1 MRRHSTDP
9 RGRVPNRVSRGPR
22 VPGGVAG
29 GAPRYTAAVTTEPAA
44 RPRTSN
50 APPSAPPSAVGDGP
64 SALGEGEAGKPLLV
78 ILDSHGI
85 IFRSYFALRDV
96 LTVRRTGEPVAAVFG
111 YANSILT
118 VFNELRPTYVI
129 AAWDASEQTFRKD
142 LDERYKAQR
151 PATPDDLIPQFDRVR
166 QLLEAFRIPLVEKPG
181 YEADDV
187 LGTLA
192 TQAVEAGLDVVIVTL
207 DNDIVQLVQPGVRV
221 YMYRPYQR
229 DYVMYDVAAVR
240 ERFGFEPRQMIDYK
254 ALVGDTSDNITGV
267 KGIGEKGAKALIEQF
282 GSLDAMLAR
291 IEEIEPKRLRNALAE
306 GVDEA
311 QLSQELA
318 TIICDVPDVTLDL
331 ESSVLRDYDRQAV
344 VDLFHELEFRSL
356 VNRLPES
363 SQPVSA
369 QTQPAVAPDG
379 WYEVI
384 TDRARLAALVA
395 AIRTSG
401 RFAIEVIATD
411 AHPMRAGDGLVGFA
425 ISAEPGHA
433 AYIPFGHVAHGQGLL
448 LPDESANTAPR
459 QLPREAVFEA
469 LRPVL
474 LDPAITRVAHDGKYV
489 TLALAESPA
498 HVWPASIDFDTQIAA
513 YLLGDSSM
521 SLQRLA
527 FGRLAVQTVD
537 PKTFLGTASKAITFA
552 QASIEDVGR
561 FAAVDAD
568 VTLRAADVLAREL
581 EANALDRVFREVDLP
596 HVPVLARM
604 EQFGVALDR
613 SVLSDL
619 DAVLTQRIAEAERA
633 VYDAVGHEIRI
644 GSPLEL
650 SSLLFDELGLPKTRK
665 TKTGYTTD
673 ADALEPLRAVHPV
686 VGAILNW
693 RELTKIKSTYV
704 DTLPHQV
711 NPRTGRVHSVFS
723 QVTAATGRLS
733 SNDPNLQNIPVR
745 REIGNLVRRAFVA
758 RDCGDDPVLLSAD
771 YSQIELRVLAHI
783 SRDTELRRAFA
794 EQKDIHI
801 TTAARVF
808 KKAESEVT
816 LEDRRRA
823 KVFNFGVLYGLTA
836 FGLSTREGIPRDE
849 AEAFIAGYFEAY
861 PQVAEWRERTVAE
874 ARERGYAETLTGR
887 RRYIP
892 DLRAGNH
899 NLRQAAER
907 VAMNMP
913 IQGTASDIIK
923 IAMNRID
930 AELLARRAGG
940 KQARMVLQVHDELIF
955 ELPRAELDA
964 VREMAMRLMP
974 TLDLEVP
981 LDIEMKV
988 GTTWGDLEK

>member
-1 MRRHSTDP
+1 M
-9 RGRVPNRVSRGPR
+9 
-22 VPGGVAG
+22 
-29 GAPRYTAAVTTEPAA
+29 
-44 RPRTSN
+44 
-50 APPSAPPSAVGDGP
+50 
-64 SALGEGEAGKPLLV
+64 
-78 ILDSHGI
+78 
-85 IFRSYFALRDV
+85 
-96 LTVRRTGEPVAAVFG
+96 RRTGEPVAAVFG

-118 VFNELRPTYVI
+118 VFNELHPMYVI
-129 AAWDASEQTFRKD
+129 AAWDASEQTFRKERD
-142 LDERYKAQR
+142 PRYKAQR
-151 PATPDDLIPQFDRVR
+151 PETPPDLVPQFDRVR
-166 QLLEAFRIPLVEKPG
+166 QLLDAFRIPVVEKVG

-192 TQAVEAGLDVVIVTL
+192 AQAVEAGLDVVIVTL

-229 DYVMYDVAAVR
+229 DYVMYDTEAVR

-254 ALVGDTSDNITGV
+254 ALVGDTSDNIPGV
-267 KGIGEKGAKALIEQF
+267 KGIGEKGAKALLDQF
-282 GSLDAMLAR
+282 GSLDEMLAR
-291 IEEIEPKRLRNALAE
+291 VEEIEPKRLRNALVD

-311 QLSQELA
+311 QLSYELA

-344 VDLFHELEFRSL
+344 VDLFHELEFRTL
-356 VNRLPES
+356 ATRLPES
-363 SQPVSA
+363 NQPISEE
-369 QTQPAVAPDG
+369 TQPAVAPDG
-379 WYEVI
+379 RYEVI
-384 TDRARLAALVA
+384 TDRARIDALVV

-401 RFAIEVIATD
+401 RFAVEVIATD
-411 AHPMRAGDGLVGFA
+411 AHPMRAGDGLVGLA

-433 AYIPFGHVAHGQGLL
+433 AYLPFGHIAHGQGML
-448 LPDESANTAPR
+448 LPGEGNDAAPR
-459 QLPREAVFEA
+459 QLARDEVFAA
-469 LRPVL
+469 LDPVL
-474 LDPAITRVAHDGKYV
+474 LDSAIKRVAHDGKYA

-498 HVWPASIDFDTQIAA
+498 HVWPAAIDFDTQIAA
-513 YLLGDSSM
+513 YLLGDSNM

-527 FGRLAVQTVD
+527 FDRLGVQTVD
-537 PKTFLGTASKAITFA
+537 PKSFLGTASKAITFA
-552 QASIEDVGR
+552 EASIEDVGR

-568 VTLRAADVLAREL
+568 VTLRASDVLQREL
-581 EANALDRVFREVDLP
+581 EANALDRVFREIDLP

-604 EQFGVALDR
+604 EQFGVAMDS

-619 DAVLTQRIAEAERA
+619 DAVLMARIAEAERA
-633 VYDAVGHEIRI
+633 VYDAIGHEIRI

-650 SSLLFDELGLPKTRK
+650 SSVLFEELGLPKTRK

-673 ADALEPLRAVHPV
+673 ADALEPLREVHPV

-745 REIGNLVRRAFVA
+745 TEIGNLVRRAFIA

-783 SRDTELRRAFA
+783 SGDTELRRAFA
-794 EQKDIHI
+794 EKKDIH
-801 TTAARVF
+801 TATGARVF
-808 KKAESEVT
+808 KKQESEVT

-849 AEAFIAGYFEAY
+849 AEAFIIAYFEAY
-861 PQVAEWRERTVAE
+861 PQVAEWRERTVE
-874 ARERGYAETLTGR
+874 ESRERGYAETLTGR

-892 DLRAGNH
+892 DLRAGNR

-930 AELLARRAGG
+930 AELIAKRATG
-940 KQARMVLQVHDELIF
+940 KRARMVLQVHDELIF
-955 ELPRAELDA
+955 ELPRAELDE
-964 VREMAMRLMP
+964 VREMATRLMP

-988 GTTWGDLEK
+988 GKTWGELEK